1 MRDWDKVDWECA
13 VGWREVSLPN
23 KLTRT
28 RSLSIVLHFC
38 LPILHGYPMLVCKP
52 SRPLF
57 PWLLSSHAINIH
69 ALNTKDVASIPLET
83 CWVSIACATHEI
95 RPWFFL
101 MNSNFSLHG
110 NKNFRSPWMCW
121 TFIFYPKTQH
131 PSHLPFGTSWFI
143 MGKDTKLLVRLVR
156 QKERATS
163 KSKYLKQ
170 SYEKLFLGFHS
181 LSNNRSY
188 WKYKFGYIILNDQR
202 SNSTDCVFRQFKD
215 TIINFFTAAP
225 KDCTAERW
233 ILYCACPTLSLFHS
247 TWASCF
253 ILFSLVLNDFLP
265 VCGQWKT
272 ARYGLCK
279 RASQLS
285 LIVLPA

>member
-1 MRDWDKVDWECA
+1 MRDWDKVDWERA

-28 RSLSIVLHFC
+28 RSLSIVLHFY

-110 NKNFRSPWMCW
+110 NKKTLEVPECVELSYFIPKLSIHLIYYLAPVGLSWEKIPNCW
-121 TFIFYPKTQH
+121 
-131 PSHLPFGTSWFI
+131 W
-143 MGKDTKLLVRLVR
+143 D
-156 QKERATS
+156 
-163 KSKYLKQ
+163 
-170 SYEKLFLGFHS
+170 
-181 LSNNRSY
+181 
-188 WKYKFGYIILNDQR
+188 
-202 SNSTDCVFRQFKD
+202 
-215 TIINFFTAAP
+215 
-225 KDCTAERW
+225 
-233 ILYCACPTLSLFHS
+233 
-247 TWASCF
+247 
-253 ILFSLVLNDFLP
+253 
-265 VCGQWKT
+265 
-272 ARYGLCK
+272 
-279 RASQLS
+279 
-285 LIVLPA
+285 